1 MLLLKDIMAKR
12 RGGRSKR
19 AATKASKTVAHRSTP
34 EKIKLVVKNL
44 IMFLIFFAISFIFYK
59 VISNAFWNDLFFLF
73 CLVFGFV
80 ALAFFIV
87 WLVLKMMQWK
97 K

>member
-1 MLLLKDIMAKR
+1 MAKR

-19 AATKASKTVAHRSTP
+19 TPAKASNSAARKSMP

-44 IMFLIFFAISFIFYK
+44 IGFLILIAISFILYR
-59 VISNAFWNDLFFLF
+59 VSSAVFWNDLFFLF
-73 CLVFGFV
+73 SLVFGFV

-87 WLVLKMMQWK
+87 WLVLMLLKQMNK
-97 K
+97 